1 MPSILLVGG
10 PLDGQSFDLCQDTL
24 GHRVI
29 HLPELTP
36 LSGAFVTDESV
47 QRDVVVVVRA
57 HDYFVHRITFRNDR
71 SFTPEQT
78 VYMGWHPDLT
88 GPAEAMVML
97 MQHYENKE
105 KDHDQATQHVRR

>member
-10 PLDGQSFDLCQDTL
+10 PLDGQSFDLCQDIL
-24 GHRVI
+24 DYPKVR
-29 HLPELTP
+29 LPELTP
-36 LSGAFVTDESV
+36 LSSALVADECAQYDVT
-47 QRDVVVVVRA
+47 VRA
-57 HDYFVHRITFRNDR
+57 HYYFVHRIIFRNDR

-78 VYMGWHPDLT
+78 VYMGWYPDLS

-105 KDHDQATQHVRR
+105 KDRDPATQHVRR